1 MNSPVTYVPQ
11 LNIGELFRRVG
22 EIYKPAFGAF
32 WLVLLSLFVPIAV
45 LAGIG
50 ILVEGPVII
59 FIAYILFFLA
69 ALWFVGIVVKI
80 VEDVEADGTFD
91 SSVRELVAL
100 VAPRIPSLI
109 LLAVSTYAVIYVG
122 VLFLLIP
129 GIIVALKLTVAVP
142 ALFVE
147 EKRVFATMAR
157 SAELTRGNL
166 WRILGVI
173 VLIYLALLVFMLVV
187 FALSE
192 VTPILGIVGA
202 VVGLIVIYPYIAM
215 VYAVLYFDL
224 AALHGQA
231 AVAGGGADAGLEQTS
246 GSGSLGRGAVAD
258 PGATRQVRQDLPEDR
273 A

>member
-1 MNSPVTYVPQ
+1 
-11 LNIGELFRRVG
+11 
-22 EIYKPAFGAF
+22 IYRPAFGAF

-50 ILVEGPVII
+50 ILVKGPVII
-59 FIAYILFFLA
+59 FLAYILFFLA

-91 SSVRELVAL
+91 SSVRELIGL

-109 LLAVSTYAVIYVG
+109 LLAISTYALIYVG
-122 VLFLLIP
+122 TLFLLIP
-129 GIIVALKLTVAVP
+129 GIIVALKMTVAVP

-147 EKRVFATMAR
+147 EKRVFETMAR

-166 WRILGVI
+166 WKILGVI
-173 VLIYLALLVFMLVV
+173 VLIYLALLIFMLIV

-192 VTPILGIVGA
+192 ITPILGIVAA
-202 VVGLIVIYPYIAM
+202 VVGLIAIYPYIAM

-231 AVAGGGADAGLEQTS
+231 IAVGGGPGAGLEPATEP
-246 GSGSLGRGAVAD
+246 GSLGQGGVAD
-258 PGATRQVRQDLPEDR
+258 PGATQQLQQERPEDP

>member
-1 MNSPVTYVPQ
+1 MNSPITYVPQ
-11 LNIGELFRRVG
+11 LNIGELFRRVA
-22 EIYKPAFGAF
+22 EIYRPAFGAF

-50 ILVEGPVII
+50 ILVKGPVII

-91 SSVRELVAL
+91 SSIRELIGMVS
-100 VAPRIPSLI
+100 PRIPSLI

-122 VLFLLIP
+122 LFFLLIP
-129 GIIVALKLTVAVP
+129 GIIVALKMTVAVP

-147 EKRVFATMAR
+147 EKRVFETMAR

-166 WRILGVI
+166 WKILGVI
-173 VLIYLALLVFMLVV
+173 VIIYLALLVFILVV

-192 VTPILGIVGA
+192 ITPILGVIGA
-202 VVGLIVIYPYIAM
+202 VAGFIAIYPYLAM
-215 VYAVLYFDL
+215 VYSVLYFDL
-224 AALHGQA
+224 AALHGQT
-231 AVAGGGADAGLEQTS
+231 VMAGGGPGAGLEQAAEQ
-246 GSGSLGRGAVAD
+246 GSLGQGGVVD
-258 PGATRQVRQDLPEDR
+258 PGATQQLEQERPEDQ

>member
-1 MNSPVTYVPQ
+1 MNSPVDYVPQ

-22 EIYKPAFGAF
+22 EIYRPAFGAF

-45 LAGIG
+45 LAVIG

-91 SSVRELVAL
+91 SSVKELIGL
-100 VAPRIPSLI
+100 VSPRIPSLI
-109 LLAVSTYAVIYVG
+109 LLAIATYAVIYVG

-166 WRILGVI
+166 WKILGVI
-173 VLIYLALLVFMLVV
+173 VLIYLALLVFVLIL

-192 VTPILGIVGA
+192 ITPILGIIGA
-202 VVGLIVIYPYIAM
+202 VAGLIAIYPYIAM

-224 AALHGQA
+224 AALHGQT
-231 AVAGGGADAGLEQTS
+231 VVVGGGPDAGLEQAA
-246 GSGSLGRGAVAD
+246 GAGSLGQGGLAD
-258 PGATRQVRQDLPEDR
+258 PDATQQLRQDLPEDR
-273 A
+273 V

>member
-1 MNSPVTYVPQ
+1 MNSPITYVPQ

-22 EIYKPAFGAF
+22 EIYRPAFGAF

-50 ILVEGPVII
+50 ILVKGPVII
-59 FIAYILFFLA
+59 FLAYILFFLA

-80 VEDVEADGTFD
+80 VEDVEADGTLD
-91 SSVRELVAL
+91 SSVRELIGL

-109 LLAVSTYAVIYVG
+109 LLAISTYALIYVG
-122 VLFLLIP
+122 TLFLLIP
-129 GIIVALKLTVAVP
+129 GIIVALKMTVAVP

-147 EKRVFATMAR
+147 EKRVFETMAR

-166 WRILGVI
+166 WKILGVI
-173 VLIYLALLVFMLVV
+173 VLIYLALLIFMLIV

-192 VTPILGIVGA
+192 ITPILGIVAA
-202 VVGLIVIYPYIAM
+202 VVGLIAIYPYIAM

-231 AVAGGGADAGLEQTS
+231 IAVGGGPGAGLEPATEP
-246 GSGSLGRGAVAD
+246 GSLGQGGVAD
-258 PGATRQVRQDLPEDR
+258 PGATQQLQQERPEDP